1 MNYNHPPSE
10 TENFFTRGKSPIYTP
25 PPISLKILWLLLPF
39 SIFVP
44 IPVILWARFNWSPL
58 SGVIKSFVNLFPPLI
73 SFYVDLMVLIILC
86 LPPSLTVVYFMSW
99 AYLFR
104 KSTRESYCPTCGYAI
119 EASVEKGRKCPECGS
134 VPLTF

>member
-10 TENFFTRGKSPIYTP
+10 TENLFTWGASPRLTP

-44 IPVILWARFNWSPL
+44 LFVILWARFNWSPL
-58 SGVIKSFVNLFPPLI
+58 SGVVTSFVNFFPPLV
-73 SFYVDLMVLIILC
+73 SHYVELMVCITLSF
-86 LPPSLTVVYFMSW
+86 PPSFTILYFMSW
-99 AYLFR
+99 AYSFR
-104 KSTRESYCPTCGYAI
+104 KTTRESYCPTCGYAI
-119 EASVEKGRKCPECGS
+119 VASVEKGKKCPECGS